1 MQIKKIAMLDPGP
14 ADIAVKVLDLRT
26 YNAKQ
31 FLTLSQVFAKIFAS
45 CKIQTLVLP
54 NQTMAIVLISR
65 MTTAVG
71 FTWWPLTSTVE
82 DPIVN
87 E

>member
-1 MQIKKIAMLDPGP
+1 MLDPGP
-14 ADIAVKVLDLRT
+14 ADIVVKVLELRT

-45 CKIQTLVLP
+45 CRIRTLDLP
-54 NQTMAIVLISR
+54 NQTLAIVLISR

-71 FTWWPLTSTVE
+71 RYMLATNLYSRGP
-82 DPIVN
+82 DCK
-87 E
+87 